1 MATISERL
9 QYLLRLD
16 AAQAIRAVD
25 QFGKQAGD
33 AIDGSS
39 GKLDK
44 LGGNMMKFGAGAMAT
59 AGIAGKALWS
69 IGAGASDL
77 NESINAVE
85 KTFGDAAEGVLK
97 LGENAAKS
105 IGLSRTEFAQLA
117 TGFASFAGTV
127 AGEGGDVVA
136 TVQEMTTRAAD
147 FASVLNMDV
156 SRAVGLFQTSLA
168 GEAEA
173 MRRFGID
180 VSAVTVEQY
189 ALANGLA
196 SSKKEMTESIKVQAR
211 YGVIM
216 AATESMAG
224 DFADTSDDLANS
236 QRILSADIKNLKDN
250 VGAGLLPA
258 MKFLVTTAGD
268 VTNAFSAMSPEFQK
282 LIGGAAGAT
291 VGILAVGGAAS
302 FIIGSLIKMRTNLKL
317 ARIAMLD
324 FSKSHPYL
332 LAATVALTAATAIA
346 GAAWFNHSKQQKE
359 AQDKVESL
367 TTALQANLA
376 ELREQADLLDLLEG
390 GAVATAT
397 GYEILADSVR
407 ESDEWTGEM
416 TEGFR
421 FLDTTMTRILPTF
434 IKGQEAVGAYGRQQ
448 LILAGASE
456 ELADALVETGY
467 SVSGLAAEQGG
478 VVVQAVAFKDAN
490 GELVASLGAVNS
502 TFDLYN
508 VAAIDAARNTL
519 KETATMDDAGAAA
532 VDYAESIKGVTV
544 EQANNSQLAEILVV
558 TQAALEAGIIAA
570 KKAVQSM
577 TWAQEDLAKS
587 GEAVIESAED
597 IAEAKKAEKDAIEAM
612 EGPLQKLVDNYD
624 EMVEAA
630 TDAYDETIK
639 AGEEWKE
646 RINDSF
652 SAGAESFDTF
662 AVKADSTTKDFNLS
676 LEQQIDDTKAWQGDL
691 DVIGNA
697 TSAEFAA
704 HLSDMGAE
712 AAGLVDKFADPKNIS
727 ELERAFANYTTVAE
741 LGQKDMAAVFAKES
755 EIVAFTAALA
765 NETRLTAIR
774 EANTT
779 AYNGA
784 VEIGEHMMSGSE
796 DGIIDNSFKLA
807 NAMAA
812 AVNAAVAAGVLAA
825 ENASPSKKTKREIG
839 KPMIEGIAAG
849 ITAGAPA
856 VSLAVSDAVDDAAD
870 AGAESALVFRKEVGA
885 PIIIG
890 VEEGIAE
897 EAPKV
902 SAALVRAINDAES
915 DAVKAAKELSEA
927 VLDEFEELADAAE
940 NVLSGLF
947 GDISRTDKI
956 EGLVESV
963 SDAERN
969 LAEAQEKL
977 TEVQL
982 DGESTAK
989 DLANAQESVSDAAES
1004 LRDAN
1009 MRLTEETIANTLG
1022 TEEQQTA
1029 WERAATAAGL
1039 TAIEIRGLRDA
1050 YRELAEAQKA
1060 LSDAKVA
1067 QADIDAENEKKVAAD
1082 VADARATV
1090 SVFNDLGSKGLLLE
1104 KDFTDVAAL
1113 AADPSKQ
1120 LDAMASIIARVERFF
1135 EQFLPAAPVQQPLP
1149 IAGRLNQPSDFA
1161 AIASGTTGEPPK
1173 LGRMLPDA
1181 DMSAITAAVE
1191 RGMVQGFKG
1200 IRQNERA
1207 S

>member
-16 AAQAIRAVD
+16 AAQAIKAVD

-39 GKLDK
+39 GKLDR

-59 AGIAGKALWS
+59 AGVAGKALWS

-85 KTFGDAAEGVLK
+85 KTFGDAAEGVLA

-117 TGFASFAGTV
+117 TGFASFASTV

-196 SSKKEMTESIKVQAR
+196 ASKSELTESIKVQAR

-236 QRILSADIKNLKDN
+236 QRILAADMKNLKDN

-268 VTNAFSAMSPEFQK
+268 ATNAFSNMSPEFQK

-317 ARIAMLD
+317 AQAAMVT
-324 FSKSHPYL
+324 FSRAHPLL
-332 LAATVALTAATAIA
+332 LAATVAVAAATAIA
-346 GAAWFNHSKQQKE
+346 AAAWFNHSKKQKD

-367 TTALQANLA
+367 TTAIQANIT
-376 ELREQADLLDLLEG
+376 ELKEQADLLGLIEG
-390 GAVATAT
+390 GAVAAVT
-397 GYEILADSVR
+397 GIDLMIESVI
-407 ESDEWTGEM
+407 ESDKWTDEM
-416 TEGFR
+416 SEGLL
-421 FLDTTMTRILPTF
+421 FLHTNMERMTPVF
-434 IKGQEAVGAYGRQQ
+434 VGGQEALDGYTRKQ
-448 LILAGASE
+448 LMAAGASE
-456 ELADALVETGY
+456 EMSDALIAN
-467 SVSGLAAEQGG
+467 SLASGRAFSGSNALMSAAQ
-478 VVVQAVAFKDAN
+478 VFINTN
-490 GELVASLGAVNS
+490 GDLIDSLNS
-502 TFDLYN
+502 TNNIFDLYN
-508 VAAIDAARNTL
+508 VAAVDAARASL
-519 KETATMDDAGAAA
+519 IDTAARREGGAAA
-532 VDYAESIKGVTV
+532 VSHAEDVAGVSV
-544 EQANNSQLAEILVV
+544 EMANNVEIAEMLIVV
-558 TQAALEAGIIAA
+558 EAALAQGIINS
-570 KKAVQSM
+570 KTAVQSLS
-577 TWAQEDLAKS
+577 TANEELAKS
-587 GEAVIESAED
+587 GGLVAESSE
-597 IAEAKKAEKDAIEAM
+597 AIEAAK
-612 EGPLQKLVDNYD
+612 EAEKEALEGIQGPLQDVVDKYD
-624 EMVEAA
+624 EMVSAA
-630 TDAYDETIK
+630 NDAYDETVN
-639 AGEEWKE
+639 AAQEW
-646 RINDSF
+646 RDGINDSF
-652 SAGAESFDTF
+652 QAGAESFDTF
-662 AVKADSTTKDFNLS
+662 QVSADSTAKDYIAS
-676 LEQQIDDTKAWQGDL
+676 LDSTIWGLTAWQGNL
-691 DVIGNA
+691 DTIGDA
-697 TSAEFAA
+697 TSADFAA
-704 HLSDMGAE
+704 HLATMGVE
-712 AAGLVDKFADPKNIS
+712 GQNLITGLADPQNAAELQTAFDKWVESGSLAAKNMAVGFDKEAEIA
-727 ELERAFANYTTVAE
+727 AFAAKLAE
-741 LGQKDMAAVFAKES
+741 EK
-755 EIVAFTAALA
+755 
-765 NETRLTAIR
+765 RLTAIR
-774 EANTT
+774 EAKT
-779 AYNGA
+779 AAYDES
-784 VEIGEHMMSGSE
+784 VDIGLHMMSGTE
-796 DGIIDNSFKLA
+796 DGITDNSFKLS
-807 NAMAA
+807 NAMTAA
-812 AVNAAVAAGVLAA
+812 INAAIAAGVLAA

-839 KPMIEGIAAG
+839 KPMIEGVAVG
-849 ITAGAPA
+849 VTEGAPA
-856 VSLAVSDAVDDAAD
+856 VASAMSDAVDDAAE
-870 AGAESALVFRKEVGA
+870 AGAESSLVFREEVGA

-897 EAPKV
+897 EAPRV
-902 SAALVRAINDAES
+902 SDALVQAIENAES
-915 DAVKAAKELSEA
+915 EAVKAAKDLSDA
-927 VLDEFEELADAAE
+927 VLDEFEALVKAADDA
-940 NVLSGLF
+940 LSGIF
-947 GDISRTDKI
+947 DGINRADKV

-963 SDAERN
+963 SDAERS
-969 LAEAQEKL
+969 LAEAQENL

-989 DLANAQESVSDAAES
+989 DLALAQEKVSDAAEA

-1022 TEEQQTA
+1022 TEEQQAA
-1029 WERAATAAGL
+1029 WESAATAAGL
-1039 TAIEIRGLRDA
+1039 TAVEVRGLRDA
-1050 YRELAEAQKA
+1050 YYELATAQKA
-1060 LSDAKVA
+1060 LNDAKVLQASIDADIATKIANDAAKA
-1067 QADIDAENEKKVAAD
+1067 QATVDRFNE
-1082 VADARATV
+1082 
-1090 SVFNDLGSKGLLLE
+1090 LGGQGLLLG
-1104 KDFTDVAAL
+1104 KDLTDVASLSSNPAQQL
-1113 AADPSKQ
+1113 A
-1120 LDAMASIIARVERFF
+1120 MMESIIARVERFF
-1135 EQFLPAAPVQQPLP
+1135 SQFVPKAPTPQSVPKPAA
-1149 IAGRLNQPSDFA
+1149 GRPSDIP
-1161 AIASGTTGEPPK
+1161 AITSNKTGEPPK